1 MAGLSSAEGLFGKL
15 NKKQLPRGIVML
27 QKLRIHASPKFSQP
41 QAFNFIKHLFKRQ
54 KNKPDIRLKLI
65 GINKLVDCEINS
77 SFSSEWSQMDTI
89 GMVHLGIPR
98 NR

>member
-1 MAGLSSAEGLFGKL
+1 MAGLSSAEGLLGKL
-15 NKKQLPRGIVML
+15 NKKQLPREIIML

-41 QAFNFIKHLFKRQ
+41 QAFNFIKHLNKRQ

-77 SFSSEWSQMDTI
+77 SFSSE
-89 GMVHLGIPR
+89 
-98 NR
+98 

>member
-1 MAGLSSAEGLFGKL
+1 MAGLSSAEGLLGKL
-15 NKKQLPRGIVML
+15 NKKQLPREIIML

-77 SFSSEWSQMDTI
+77 SFSSE
-89 GMVHLGIPR
+89 
-98 NR
+98 